1 MRKISLHRTS
11 KQLLNSTPYSFD
23 DETLYVFK
31 DIFDNEI
38 LRALHSFKVNNQ
50 SKLVPQQEDKQRIGW
65 DCNEDIP
72 GCPFDEG
79 DFAVILET
87 INDLCNA
94 NFTHTS
100 LALWEDTDGY
110 KIDKHVDNKSFTA
123 AMQIFLPTYGEA
135 MAIQDSEPLRNTGT
149 QFYNNN
155 PEGMIQVP
163 FIPNTGYF
171 ITNSQKVFHS
181 SGEPVPQGFI
191 RSSAYFIFK

>member
-87 INDLCNA
+87 INDLCNT

-135 MAIQDSEPLRNTGT
+135 MAIQNSEPLRNTGT

>member
-50 SKLVPQQEDKQRIGW
+50 SKLVQQQEDKQRIGW

-87 INDLCNA
+87 INDLCNT